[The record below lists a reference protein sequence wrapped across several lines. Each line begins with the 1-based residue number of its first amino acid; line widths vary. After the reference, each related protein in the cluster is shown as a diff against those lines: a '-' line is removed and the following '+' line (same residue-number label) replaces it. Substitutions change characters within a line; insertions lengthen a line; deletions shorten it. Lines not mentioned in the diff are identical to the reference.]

1 MRADRKARRHRS
13 TRVARGLGLLASCAL
28 LGTGVLSATA
38 GAVPRAPTPRLPAA
52 ASSTSSAGLIGV
64 TVVPGTTK
72 AIAVGANYT
81 SKGSD
86 DLIDWWTGSKWTVVA
101 NPSHLAKDSDLSSVW
116 AASKTDAWAVGSS
129 ASGAQVLHWNGA
141 KWSVLSLTKL
151 ALASGAYLSSVSGSS
166 ASNIWAVGYSY
177 TTTATPVA
185 LHFNG
190 HTWSKVAVG
199 GTGDALLS
207 VAVASNK
214 LAWIV
219 ASDYSKA
226 GKPVLLGYNGKT
238 WRSETDPEPTGS
250 LQSVST
256 HGTDAFATG
265 DVYGVKITPFAL
277 RWTGSKWVTSKVATS
292 SKLTH
297 LSLGPVLSLGAS
309 AWAGGTATSG
319 GKLVAVF
326 ERYSKGKW
334 ALVKPSSTV
343 TNPEI
348 SGLAGSATDNLW
360 AVGDHWTGKV
370 CASTFVPVAYHFTK
384 SWSVT
389 HPAAGA
395 AALEAVDPRC

>member
-1 MRADRKARRHRS
+1 MSMDRKARRHGSARA
-13 TRVARGLGLLASCAL
+13 ARGLGLLASCAL

-38 GAVPRAPTPRLPAA
+38 GAVPRAPAPRLPAA
-52 ASSTSSAGLIGV
+52 TSSTSSAELTGV

-72 AIAVGANYT
+72 AIGVGTAYA
-81 SKGSD
+81 SSSSH
-86 DLIDWWTGSKWTVVA
+86 DLTELWTGSKWTVMV
-101 NPSHLAKDSDLSSVW
+101 NPSHLAKYSELGSVW
-116 AASKTDAWAVGSS
+116 AASKTDAWAVGGS

-151 ALASGAYLSSVSGSS
+151 ALPSSAYLSSVSGSS
-166 ASNIWAVGYSY
+166 ASNIWAVGYSFASS
-177 TTTATPVA
+177 TATPVA

-190 HTWSKVAVG
+190 HTWSKVAAG

-214 LAWIV
+214 LAWV
-219 ASDYSKA
+219 VGSNFSNR
-226 GKPVLLGYNGKT
+226 KPVLLGYNGKT
-238 WRSETDPEPTGS
+238 WKSETNPAPTGS

-256 HGTDAFATG
+256 HGTEAFAVG
-265 DVYGVKITPFAL
+265 DVYGAKTTPFAL

-309 AWAGGTATSG
+309 AWAGGMATSG

-334 ALVKPSSTV
+334 ALVRPSSTV
-343 TNPEI
+343 ANPEVL
-348 SGLAGSATDNLW
+348 GLGGSATDNVW
-360 AVGDHWTGKV
+360 AVGEHWTGKV
-370 CASTFVPVAYHFTK
+370 CASNFVPVAYHLTK
-384 SWSVT
+384 SWSIT

-395 AALEAVDPRC
+395 AALDAVDPRC